1 MRKLLALLLYVF
13 IVFPLVLATL
23 IVASVST
30 WALDREF
37 YTNLLGDAR
46 LYEVLLSEDL
56 PNYLNRRVV
65 READSLPAKALGDAL
80 REVVTPEYLRTQA
93 LNIVNDAFD
102 FAEGRDYTLELVLD
116 ARPIKEALRGDGAPR
131 FARVLAAGLPTCAA
145 GQEPLAAG
153 STIPRCLPSSVSVD
167 QATDMVLA
175 ALPAF
180 LDKVPD
186 RIQLNDRPIDMRREL
201 RGVEIWGGLAGANS
215 LNVAIVILVFIS
227 GSFWIVS
234 ALLAGEDRRERLMWL
249 GWMLIVP
256 AILVFMIG
264 LAVNTDFASGWVR
277 FGLDQARFEG
287 VEYSLAFR
295 QALINVARD
304 ALNTVA
310 NGFLAAGGV
319 AGAIALALIVWG
331 GSVPPERRLAPVMV
345 AARPAPSTTQPM
357 PPTQPPAPESQP
369 QQPPT
374 PGEPPP
380 SGSA

>member
-1 MRKLLALLLYVF
+1 MRKLLALLLYIF
-13 IVFPLVLATL
+13 IVFPLILATL
-23 IVASVST
+23 VVASVST
-30 WALDREF
+30 WVLDREF
-37 YTNLLGDAR
+37 YTDLLGDTR

-102 FAEGRDYTLELVLD
+102 FAEGRDYTLDLYLD
-116 ARPIKEALRGDGAPR
+116 AQPIKDALRSEGGTR
-131 FARVLAAGLPTCAA
+131 FARVLAASLPTCAS
-145 GQEPLAAG
+145 GQESLARGA
-153 STIPRCLPSSVSVD
+153 TLPRCLPSSISVD
-167 QATDMVLA
+167 QAADMVVA

-186 RIQLNDRPIDMRREL
+186 RIQLSDRPIDMRREL
-201 RGVEIWGGLAGANS
+201 RGAEIWAGLAGTNS
-215 LNVAIVILVFIS
+215 LTVAIVILVFIS
-227 GSFWIVS
+227 GSFWYIS

-264 LAVNTDFASGWVR
+264 LAVNTDVASGWVSY
-277 FGLDQARFEG
+277 GLNQARFEG

-295 QALINVARD
+295 QALIDVARD

-310 NGFLAAGGV
+310 SGFLAVGGV
-319 AGAIALALIVWG
+319 AGAIALALVVWG
-331 GSVPPERRLAPVMV
+331 GSVPPERRLAPAMV
-345 AARPAPSTTQPM
+345 AAAR
-357 PPTQPPAPESQP
+357 
-369 QQPPT
+369 
-374 PGEPPP
+374 
-380 SGSA
+380 